1 MPFTTGKEECD
12 VKRVGH
18 SSAGLA
24 SSSLSADAHIF
35 SVLAPLLPHQ
45 PDKNTPTSSHLDADR
60 KMWLPRNDANLL
72 VSSFHF
78 LSEDLKRARLSDYV
92 PLIHSPSRE
101 FSSSLPKYIDA
112 APNTFSERKQKQSR
126 GDDCI
131 VALWCPSEVWCK
143 LLLVT
148 VGEQLE
154 VITFNPLRVFFSC
167 SPFGRG
173 MTSCRLFHWKP
184 QCQTTL

>member
-1 MPFTTGKEECD
+1 MTSW
-12 VKRVGH
+12 KRVGP

-35 SVLAPLLPHQ
+35 SVLVPLPHQ

-60 KMWLPRNDANLL
+60 LPRNDVNLL
-72 VSSFHF
+72 VSSLHF

-92 PLIHSPSRE
+92 PLTHSPSRE

-131 VALWCPSEVWCK
+131 MALWCPSEVRYK

-148 VGEQLE
+148 VGEQLD
-154 VITFNPLRVFFSC
+154 VITFNPLRVFLSC